1 MPYQMLTLDIN
12 DHIATITLNRP
23 GAYNAVNMQ
32 LALEL
37 LDATTRVDEDPE
49 IRCVVVTGAG
59 KAFCAGGDVKEFH
72 DQLSQIGVHLKH
84 LTGPLHGALSR
95 IARMPK
101 PVVAA
106 VNGVVAGAGVGL
118 MLACDLSYAV
128 ETATLTI
135 AYTRIGANPDA
146 SLTFWLPRL
155 VGTRRALELTYL
167 NRILTAR
174 EASAWGLFNDV
185 FPLDKF
191 HNEVYAI
198 ASGLAN
204 GPTLAYARS
213 KKLCY
218 ISLNETLETQMEYE
232 AREISDN
239 GRTDD
244 FREGVLAFVKK
255 RTPTFHG
262 K

>member
-1 MPYQMLTLDIN
+1 MQSKLQPLT
-12 DHIATITLNRP
+12 
-23 GAYNAVNMQ
+23 M
-32 LALEL
+32 
-37 LDATTRVDEDPE
+37 
-49 IRCVVVTGAG
+49 
-59 KAFCAGGDVKEFH
+59 
-72 DQLSQIGVHLKH
+72 
-84 LTGPLHGALSR
+84 
-95 IARMPK
+95 
-101 PVVAA
+101 
-106 VNGVVAGAGVGL
+106 
-118 MLACDLSYAV
+118 
-128 ETATLTI
+128 

-146 SLTFWLPRL
+146 GLTFWLPRL
-155 VGTRRALELTYL
+155 VGMRRAFELMYL
-167 NRILTAR
+167 NRTLTAR

-185 FPLDKF
+185 FPLDLF

-198 ASGLAN
+198 ASRLAN
-204 GPTLAYARS
+204 GPSLAYARS

-255 RTPTFHG
+255 HPPTFHG